1 MCIDE
6 QIKMLESGDYV
17 LVPKEPTQR
26 MLNAGHVVM
35 NPIKGSDVHSGTNQ
49 KRRECYKA
57 MLRAY
62 QEYGDQ

>member
-1 MCIDE
+1 MRVDE

-35 NPIKGSDVHSGTNQ
+35 NPIKGSDVHAGTNQ